1 MRQRSILWF
10 LLSEA
15 MSNEIRPNLLTPLL
29 SQHQPSNFAGL
40 SWGGLGLRRDSSFRG
55 GGGGVLF
62 NHAFVERDSGWRLS
76 SFRGE
81 GFGLS

>member
-1 MRQRSILWF
+1 MKFDPIYLHLYSA
-10 LLSEA
+10 S
-15 MSNEIRPNLLTPLL
+15 T
-29 SQHQPSNFAGL
+29 SQATLPGL
-40 SWGGLGLRRDSSFRG
+40 SWGGLGLRRDSSFR
-55 GGGGVLF
+55 GGGVLF

>member
-1 MRQRSILWF
+1 MKFDPIYLHLYSA
-10 LLSEA
+10 S
-15 MSNEIRPNLLTPLL
+15 T
-29 SQHQPSNFAGL
+29 SQATLPG
-40 SWGGLGLRRDSSFRG
+40 FRG
-55 GGGGVLF
+55 EDWGFVGIRAFVGGGVLF